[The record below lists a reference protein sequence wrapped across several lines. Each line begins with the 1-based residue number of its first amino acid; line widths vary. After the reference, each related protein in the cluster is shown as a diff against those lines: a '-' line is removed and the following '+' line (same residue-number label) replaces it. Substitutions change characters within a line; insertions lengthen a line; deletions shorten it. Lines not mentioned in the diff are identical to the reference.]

1 MIHHVSIGVHQPEA
15 VATVLAEVLGGI
27 VVPFPD
33 VPGAYLALAC
43 DEHGTLIEVH
53 RTDMELR
60 PGPAG
65 EGLSMQ
71 PGTARNRF
79 GPFHAAVSVTR
90 EVDDLLQV
98 GARLGW
104 TTEVQSRG
112 PFHVVEL
119 WVENEIMLE
128 LLPPAFAAEY
138 LSALR
143 MLSGVG
149 SVSADARST

>member
-1 MIHHVSIGVHQPEA
+1 MIHHVSIGVHEPEA
-15 VATVLAEVLGGI
+15 VATALAEVLGGF
-27 VVPFPD
+27 VAPFPD

-60 PGPAG
+60 PGAAG
-65 EGLSMQ
+65 EGLRME
-71 PGTARNRF
+71 PGATRNRF
-79 GPFHAAVSVTR
+79 GPFHAALSVTR
-90 EVDDLLQV
+90 EIDELLRI

-128 LLPPAFAAEY
+128 LLPPPFAAEY
-138 LSALR
+138 LAALR
-143 MLSGVG
+143 MLSGG
-149 SVSADARST
+149 GTAPA

>member
-1 MIHHVSIGVHQPEA
+1 MIHHVSIGVHEPET

-27 VVPFPD
+27 ALPFPD
-33 VPGAYLALAC
+33 VPGAYLALGC

-53 RTDMELR
+53 RTEMELR
-60 PGPAG
+60 PGAAG
-65 EGLSMQ
+65 EGLRME
-71 PGTARNRF
+71 PGTARKRF
-79 GPFHAAVSVTR
+79 GPFHAALSVR
-90 EVDDLLQV
+90 RDIEELLRI
-98 GARLGW
+98 GARMGW

-138 LSALR
+138 LAALR
-143 MLSGVG
+143 MLSG
-149 SVSADARST
+149 AST